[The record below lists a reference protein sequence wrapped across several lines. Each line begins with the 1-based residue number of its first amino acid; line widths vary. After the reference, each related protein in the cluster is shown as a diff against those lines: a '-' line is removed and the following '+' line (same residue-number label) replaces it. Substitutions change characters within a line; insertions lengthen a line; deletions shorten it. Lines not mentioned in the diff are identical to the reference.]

1 MERGENT
8 NIMLSLID
16 VLTNNAPKRDIAIF
30 GTGLDAVKCA
40 YSLFNRGISIQYFLN
55 NNSRI
60 ETFLGC
66 PVYEPDFKY
75 ISDKV
80 YIIVA
85 VGTMS
90 TYLVLSNQ
98 LKELHLEEFTDFI
111 YYKWID
117 KKLVLL
123 HGNCHMTVIK
133 AYLESSQEFS
143 DIYAIYPNPLIQE
156 NKEKR
161 IENNVLKNCEIWIHE
176 DIQEQNAYGYFLSD
190 VYIREK
196 WKETGRLNEK
206 REIIVP
212 NLFGLGKGF
221 FPQSRGWSVRNE
233 KIGNAQDAMGMFP
246 YMDIIIDSG
255 VEQKMSVENI
265 IQFCKDSC
273 MLDQDTVI
281 TNFEQ
286 YMTKIKK
293 REDAWDIK
301 IYDFIQE
308 NYRKVKLF
316 FDESHPTNDIFIK
329 ICRDILQEL
338 GIFEQHI
345 YSDISLDTPEIPI
358 YPVVRHYLKMEW
370 EENEIRKSFNAKKM
384 CSYMD
389 FEEYI
394 REYLWWNYKL
404 S

>member
-1 MERGENT
+1 MF
-8 NIMLSLID
+8 SLID
-16 VLTNNAPKRDIAIF
+16 ILTKNTSKRDIVIF

-40 YSLFNRGISIQYFLN
+40 YSFYNRGISIKYFLN

-60 ETFLGC
+60 DTFLEC
-66 PVYEPDFKY
+66 PVYEPDSKY

-85 VGTMS
+85 VGRMH

-98 LKELHLEEFTDFI
+98 LKELNLEEFTDFI

-117 KKLVLL
+117 KRLVLL
-123 HGNCHMTVIK
+123 HGNCHMSVIK
-133 AYLESSQEFS
+133 AYLESSQKFL
-143 DIYAIYPNPLIQE
+143 DKYAIYPNPLIQE
-156 NKEKR
+156 NREKK
-161 IENNVLKNCEIWIHE
+161 IENNVLNNCEIWIHE
-176 DIQEQNAYGYFLSD
+176 DIQEQNAFGYFLSD
-190 VYIREK
+190 AYIREN
-196 WKETGRLNEK
+196 WKDTRRQDEK

-221 FPQSRGWSVRNE
+221 FPQSCGWSVKNE

-246 YMDIIIDSG
+246 YADIIIDSG

-265 IQFCKDSC
+265 IQFCIDSF
-273 MLDQDTVI
+273 MLNQETVI
-281 TNFEQ
+281 TNFEE

-293 REDAWDIK
+293 REESWDIK

-316 FDESHPTNDIFIK
+316 FDESHPTNDIFMK

-338 GIFEQHI
+338 GIFEQQI
-345 YSDISLDTPEIPI
+345 YSEISLDTHEIPV

-384 CSYMD
+384 CSHMD

-394 REYLWWNYKL
+394 MRVYNSTINIL
-404 S
+404 